1 MEKILVERLQE
12 YSNIYLKQAGGDKHR
27 AVEIMLAD
35 MLDCV
40 SEGVV
45 KDIYS
50 EMLGSLSINVLVTKI
65 YV

>member
-1 MEKILVERLQE
+1 MEKILIERLQE
-12 YSNIYLKQAGGDKHR
+12 YSNAYLKHTGGDKHK
-27 AVEIMLAD
+27 AVENMLSD

-50 EMLGSLSINVLVTKI
+50 DMLGSLSINVLVTKI